1 MSKFCPLYSSSSGN
15 SVYISGGNSAVL
27 VDAGESAKGIFTQM
41 DRLGLDKSMINAVL
55 LTHAH
60 IDHAKSVKTVC
71 EKLSVPLIAT
81 KQTLQLLEEQN
92 KISDK
97 MQVLCLEQVT
107 DIADLKIDYF
117 YTKHDSQGSCGY
129 VITLPDLRK
138 IAVCTDLGIMEE
150 HIRQKLFGC
159 DLIYIESNYDI
170 NMLKTGP
177 YPPETKARI
186 LSDNGHLSNIAC
198 AAELPEFLKRGTAQF
213 VLGHL
218 SQNNNLP
225 SIADSCSQSALN
237 LTGAVRNSDYF
248 LSVAGKVGE
257 KVFYL

>member
-15 SVYISGGNSAVL
+15 SVFVSSGDNAILLDVGA
-27 VDAGESAKGIFTQM
+27 SAKGIFEQM
-41 DRLGLDKSMINAVL
+41 QNLNLDTDSVKAVF

-60 IDHAKSVKTVC
+60 IDHCKSVKTVC

-81 KQTLQLLEEQN
+81 QKTIDVLETQN
-92 KISDK
+92 KISGK
-97 MQVLCLEQVT
+97 MQVIPLESMT
-107 DIADLKIDYF
+107 DVANFKIDYF
-117 YTKHDSQGSCGY
+117 YTRHDCDGSCGY

-138 IAVCTDLGIMEE
+138 IAVCTDLGFMED
-150 HIRQKLFGC
+150 HIRQKLNGC

-170 NMLKTGP
+170 NMLKAGP

-186 LSDNGHLSNIAC
+186 LSDDGHLSNIAC
-198 AAELPEFLKRGTAQF
+198 AAELPEFLKQGTVQF

-225 SIADSCSQSALN
+225 TIAESCSERTLN
-237 LTGAVRNSDYF
+237 LTGAMRNRDYF
-248 LSVAGKVGE
+248 LNIAGVIGE